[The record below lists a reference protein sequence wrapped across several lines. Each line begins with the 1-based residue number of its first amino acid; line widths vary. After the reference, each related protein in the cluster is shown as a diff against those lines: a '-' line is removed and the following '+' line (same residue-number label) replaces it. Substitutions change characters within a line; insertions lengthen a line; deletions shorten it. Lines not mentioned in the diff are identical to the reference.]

1 MLEAVKQFFKQE
13 LICISPEGEVK
24 SKRPHGK
31 YEEVVS
37 TFPYVDRQEGE
48 KKIRKR
54 KFKN

>member
-37 TFPYVDRQEGE
+37 TFPYVDR
-48 KKIRKR
+48 
-54 KFKN
+54 